1 MTPLITVI
9 LAGATSLLTLA
20 IAIASERVF
29 SGQGWLV
36 PYLLGASVLLYLL
49 AAILAFIH
57 WQKERHKEKAAVPS
71 APLPFNQ
78 VIKQEANPQIHNTV
92 VFSPDKP
99 QALQRTK
106 AQQHD
111 YETARMTLSKLGPKP
126 IAVLRFV
133 RTHGEQT
140 FGTYNP
146 VQLPDNVG
154 GGEMRNILDGLA
166 RCGLISR
173 RDIQEPRNP
182 RSIYDIALPMKTIL
196 EELLYE
202 DGLGT
207 Y

>member
-1 MTPLITVI
+1 
-9 LAGATSLLTLA
+9 
-20 IAIASERVF
+20 
-29 SGQGWLV
+29 
-36 PYLLGASVLLYLL
+36 
-49 AAILAFIH
+49 
-57 WQKERHKEKAAVPS
+57 
-71 APLPFNQ
+71 
-78 VIKQEANPQIHNTV
+78 
-92 VFSPDKP
+92 
-99 QALQRTK
+99 
-106 AQQHD
+106 
-111 YETARMTLSKLGPKP
+111 MTLSKLGPKP